1 MFLFLKKLQ
10 FFCSRNLCFK
20 FNFIL
25 NLILKYDKITPVII
39 LEEIFVTITGTFY
52 KYGTSP
58 IKVGQVAKLLKDT
71 DNMFDNRAI
80 SVSLPGLGIVG
91 YVANSPHTI
100 AEGTKSADEIYNL
113 FDSETYC
120 RIMFI
125 KENTIIGKIL

>member
-1 MFLFLKKLQ
+1 MT
-10 FFCSRNLCFK
+10 S
-20 FNFIL
+20 
-25 NLILKYDKITPVII
+25 VII

-71 DNMFDNRAI
+71 DNMFDSKAI

-91 YVANSPHTI
+91 YVANSPHTV
-100 AEGTKSADEIYNL
+100 AEGTKSADEIYNIIG
-113 FDSETYC
+113 DNTYC
-120 RIMFI
+120 CIMFI